1 MCIGDPTASITA
13 LCLHTQRFGKSQSLE
28 GKGLHEIICTLS
40 GDKVTWKPRPLHN
53 EGINFLYFKNYL
65 GALVLS
71 ELLDCSHCVV
81 KELVASFHYGMH
93 FWFMVLILVLHQGF
107 SQFIHLP
114 PSLLPTW
121 GHWGVLWVY
130 FYRHMG
136 KWEKNVT
143 WLRVKKNPSNGEYE
157 SQMWKQLVD
166 FGLISTSHT

>member
-53 EGINFLYFKNYL
+53 EGINFLYLKNYL

-114 PSLLPTW
+114 PLPTSNL
-121 GHWGVLWVY
+121 GSLRCFVGVLLSSHGKMGKK
-130 FYRHMG
+130 RHMI
-136 KWEKNVT
+136 KS
-143 WLRVKKNPSNGEYE
+143 KKKP
-157 SQMWKQLVD
+157 KQR
-166 FGLISTSHT
+166 GI